1 MQVLLVRHGRAE
13 EREKGKKDE
22 VRALTEDGQQR
33 LRKEMKKL
41 SRTLPKVDLIAT
53 SPLVRATQTALIMSK
68 ACDDAKVVKL
78 PALAPKGTEEAVF
91 VWLKKQPAEATIAL
105 VGHEPNMGALA
116 AYLMLGVNEAFFGFK
131 KGGVCC
137 IEFDPA
143 SGAGGGEL
151 QWLMQPKQIRN
162 LK

>member
-1 MQVLLVRHGRAE
+1 MQLLLVRHGRAE

-22 VRALTEDGQQR
+22 ARELTEDGQQR

-41 SRTLPKVDLIAT
+41 ARVLPKLDMIAT
-53 SPLVRATQTALIMSK
+53 SPLVRATQTAMIMSK
-68 ACDDAKVVKL
+68 ACDKAKVIKL
-78 PALAPKGTEEAVF
+78 PALAPKGTEEAVLA
-91 VWLKKQPAEATIAL
+91 WLKRQPADATIAL

-116 AYLMLGVNEAFFGFK
+116 AYLTIGVNEAFFEFK

-137 IEFDPA
+137 IEFDPSSA
-143 SGAGGGEL
+143 AGGGEL
-151 QWLMQPKQIRN
+151 QWVMQPKQIRK